1 MGNFQ
6 GQQAERDHLYGPPAV
21 GQEERDVFITTG
33 FPGEKER
40 ALKAA
45 MFSCADKWIHT
56 SWLTLGRSVG
66 LRGGISHWFPLDK
79 VQEMLIKLTISL

>member
-33 FPGEKER
+33 FTGEKQR

-45 MFSCADKWIHT
+45 MFSCADK
-56 SWLTLGRSVG
+56 
-66 LRGGISHWFPLDK
+66 
-79 VQEMLIKLTISL
+79 

>member
-1 MGNFQ
+1 MGNFE

-33 FPGEKER
+33 FTG

-45 MFSCADKWIHT
+45 MFPCADK
-56 SWLTLGRSVG
+56 
-66 LRGGISHWFPLDK
+66 
-79 VQEMLIKLTISL
+79 